1 MSETMRLDKFLCD
14 CEIGTR
20 SEVKQYIKKGRVRIN
35 DNPVK
40 DSSVKITL
48 GEDIV
53 KFDDTE
59 LFYARYRYYML
70 NKPKGVVSATKDGLS
85 DTVVE
90 LLQGEIT
97 KDLFPVGRL
106 DKDTTGLLLITNDGK
121 LAHNLLSPKKH
132 VDKTYFA
139 TVDKELSEEEM
150 KAFEEGLDIGDDK
163 PTLPAKICKETALE
177 YRVTIHEGRY
187 HQVKRMFE
195 VFKSTVTELKRTS
208 FGPLCLDDSLNEGD
222 YRPLT
227 DEEITLLTN

>member
-20 SEVKQYIKKGRVRIN
+20 SEVKQYIKKGRVKVN
-35 DNPVK
+35 DAPAK
-40 DSSVKITL
+40 DSSVKITP
-48 GEDIV
+48 GEDII
-53 KFDDTE
+53 KFDDTI
-59 LFYARYRYYML
+59 LLYARYRYYIL

-90 LLQGEIT
+90 LLQDEIT

-132 VDKTYFA
+132 VDKTYIA
-139 TVDKELSEEEM
+139 TVDKELTDDEM
-150 KAFEEGLDIGDDK
+150 KEFEGGLDIGDDK
-163 PTLPAKICKETALE
+163 PTLPAKISREDAFV

-208 FGPLCLDDSLNEGD
+208 FGPLYLDDSLEEGD

-227 DEEITLLTN
+227 DEEISLLTN